1 MIAKYDK
8 VEVFDS
14 LKEVS
19 AGFVRHFYTE
29 EGLHRPNTMLR
40 TSGGTTAPW
49 YNGTVLFEASDY
61 IPRKGEEWSVLR
73 LDFDSAISNSSDA
86 VLEACFVCLT
96 KDEDDPYSK
105 FYGWV
110 DSAEIV
116 TGAGPNTTVVIRW
129 HLDYY
134 LTFMA
139 GRYYSDQI
147 QLGAGRVKRMSW
159 KSEARPDPSNPRRWV
174 QTAKRSLTDTTT
186 IWAIVA
192 YTVSTP
198 VTGTNSSNTT
208 INYLTWKPGVTIESG
223 GTTYHTPSIDQI
235 YAGLIEEILG
245 LDPNAVIGAWLSP
258 IEIPYA
264 VASIKSNSYEG
275 TDYAAYKHGVASQR
289 AIYVRDM
296 GEEVQTDDITK
307 YVFTDATGA
316 EMFTAPWGLNWRYW
330 FMQVDFGASGCN
342 LQVYLMDTEEYNS
355 SDDDFTKAQKAA
367 EGRLFSFPLPS
378 LPITENAWQSYN
390 YSGQREYDI
399 QAREMQ
405 KNQNTLNG
413 ISGIATGAITGAIAG
428 SMVAPGP
435 GTAIG
440 AVAGIGASVIGLE
453 ANYFSTGYYDIKGQQ
468 AVDKLTASQ
477 TAGMIITAGGIR
489 GLKPFG
495 KGGDTV
501 WELVTMER
509 DSSSKAELEAEQ
521 AELGY
526 ITDIWVSSLSPM
538 PSDYDTDGLAWRVEG
553 VEVKGTMSEHGGTL
567 CTEGRRYISALFAR
581 GVHIDLIQ

>member
-1 MIAKYDK
+1 MIAKYDT

-19 AGFVRHFYTE
+19 AGFVRRFYTE

-49 YNGTVLFEASDY
+49 YNGTVLFSASDY
-61 IPRKGEEWSVLR
+61 VPRKGEEWSVLR
-73 LDFDSAISNSSDA
+73 LDATNSNSDA
-86 VLEACFVCLT
+86 VLKACFVCLT
-96 KDEDDPYSK
+96 KDDDDPYSK

-110 DSAEIV
+110 DSAEII
-116 TGAGPNTTVVIRW
+116 TGAGPSTTVVIRW

-139 GRYYSDQI
+139 GRLYQDSI
-147 QLGAGRVKRMSW
+147 TLGAGRVKRITW
-159 KSEARPDPSNPRRWV
+159 KDYARPDPSNPRRWV

-186 IWAIVA
+186 VWAIIA
-192 YTVSTP
+192 YTISTDA
-198 VTGTNSSNTT
+198 GNNQKNTT
-208 INYLTWKPGVTIESG
+208 INYLTWKPGVNIESG
-223 GTTYHTPSIDQI
+223 GTTYRTPSIDQI
-235 YAGLIEEILG
+235 YAGLIEEVLG

-258 IEIPYA
+258 IEVPYA
-264 VASIKSNSYEG
+264 GAGIKTNSYDG
-275 TDYAAYKHGVASQR
+275 NDYAAYKHGIASQR

-296 GEEVQTDDITK
+296 GSEVKTDDITK

-330 FMQVDFGASGCN
+330 FMQVDYGASGCN
-342 LQVYLMDTEEYNS
+342 LQVYLMDEEEYNS
-355 SDDDFTKAQKAA
+355 SEDDFTKAQKAA
-367 EGRLFSFPLPS
+367 EGRLFSFPLPA

-405 KNQNTLNG
+405 KNQNAVNG

-453 ANYFSTGYYDIKGQQ
+453 ASYFSSGYYDIKGQQ
-468 AVDKLTASQ
+468 AIDKLTASQ

-509 DSSSKAELEAEQ
+509 DDYSKQELEAEQ

-526 ITDIWVSSLSPM
+526 ITDMWFSQISPM
-538 PSDYDTDGLAWRVEG
+538 PDVADTNGTAWRIEG
-553 VEVKGTMSEHGGTL
+553 VEVKGTVSEHGGSL
-567 CTEGRRYISALFAR
+567 CAEGRRYIAALFSR